1 MKPRYCI
8 TVKLMMNEVK
18 LLNMDMYIFQREEQD
33 LSDNMPLVE
42 LTETVDELY
51 EYVYNQIAI
60 FCKLKWH

>member
-51 EYVYNQIAI
+51 EYVCNQIAI
-60 FCKLKWH
+60 FC